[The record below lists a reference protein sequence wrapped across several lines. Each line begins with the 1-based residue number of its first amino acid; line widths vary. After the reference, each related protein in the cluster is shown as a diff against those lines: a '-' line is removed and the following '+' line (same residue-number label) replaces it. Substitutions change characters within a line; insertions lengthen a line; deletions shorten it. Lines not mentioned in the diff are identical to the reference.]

1 MPTQDVLLDAYSLKI
16 LDELQRDARQTIQ
29 QIAERVGLSAT
40 PCWKRIKEMEEAG
53 VIRGYT
59 VLVDRELVGLHLSV
73 LVEVNLGQHSEELV
87 QRFEQEVNASPYIAR
102 CVSTTGQADY
112 VLTVL
117 TSDIKH
123 YEQLLHDTIFK
134 LPGVAHVRSSIV
146 MKEIKSE
153 VVLPSAHY
161 APSVRDGVRAKLP
174 RAAAKR
180 AQR

>member
-1 MPTQDVLLDAYSLKI
+1 MPTQDILLDAYSLKI
-16 LDELQRDARQTIQ
+16 LHELQHDARLTIQ
-29 QIAERVGLSAT
+29 QLSERVGLSAT
-40 PCWKRIKEMEEAG
+40 PCWKRIKEMEDAG

-87 QRFEQEVNASPYIAR
+87 QRFEQAVNASPYIAR

-112 VLTVL
+112 ILTVL

-134 LPGVAHVRSSIV
+134 LPGVTHVRSSIV
-146 MKEIKSE
+146 LREIKSE
-153 VVLPSAHY
+153 VVLPSTHY
-161 APSVRDGVRAKLP
+161 TPNTRSGPRAKAP

-180 AQR
+180 ARR